1 MQPNTES
8 YSVRRRPMDFDDYI
22 DVVRRHKSWIAGPAL
37 AGVVFSVVVAFLWPD
52 TYTSEATIRIVPPAV
67 PERFVATNVNL
78 QVGQRLAAFY
88 QQVTSRDRLQN
99 LIQTFNLYPRKRGRV
114 PDEDLI
120 EEMRRRIEMRPV
132 TSVREPVDGRPM
144 ATAFRVSFSYENRY
158 DAQKVVRSIVESLT
172 TETLQRRTTESET
185 TTRFLKEKVDAAK
198 QKLDAIEAKVEQYKR
213 AFAGKLPE
221 QLESN
226 LAQLRALDT
235 QIASAM
241 SSVNRAT
248 QEKLLLENQLRI
260 TQDQLQNLLAAAAA
274 SSPLETTS
282 KNERLVQLE
291 REILNTETRLA
302 GLREQYTNNH
312 PDVRRTEA
320 LLAGLRQERDALLKQ
335 EQQQKPAPAAPAE
348 PVVKSREQR
357 QYEADIERLR
367 ALIAA
372 KDKEIEQFVAEQA
385 RLNKQQKIVQ
395 DRIDAIPL
403 GEREYVQLTRDY
415 AIARKEYEDLM
426 IKSSQSAMA
435 TDLERQQQGEILEV
449 LEPASLPQTPREPNR
464 WMIVITGTMLGLIC
478 GVFLAGARELKDTSL
493 KNLKDVKAYTG
504 LPILGSVPLVESD
517 LALQRK
523 RRLAW
528 VYWTTACLAGFILM
542 LGSVYYYYTK
552 SS

>member
-1 MQPNTES
+1 
-8 YSVRRRPMDFDDYI
+8 MDFDDYV

-132 TSVREPVDGRPM
+132 TSVREPVEGRPM

-260 TQDQLQNLLAAAAA
+260 TQDQLQNLVAAASA

-312 PDVRRTEA
+312 PDVRRTET

-335 EQQQKPAPAAPAE
+335 EQQKAPAPARPAE

-357 QYEADIERLR
+357 QYEAEIERLR

-426 IKSSQSAMA
+426 LKSSQSAMA

-552 SS
+552 GS

>member
-1 MQPNTES
+1 
-8 YSVRRRPMDFDDYI
+8 
-22 DVVRRHKSWIAGPAL
+22 
-37 AGVVFSVVVAFLWPD
+37 
-52 TYTSEATIRIVPPAV
+52 
-67 PERFVATNVNL
+67 
-78 QVGQRLAAFY
+78 
-88 QQVTSRDRLQN
+88 
-99 LIQTFNLYPRKRGRV
+99 
-114 PDEDLI
+114 
-120 EEMRRRIEMRPV
+120 MRRRIEMRPV
-132 TSVREPVDGRPM
+132 TSVREPVEGRPM

-260 TQDQLQNLLAAAAA
+260 TQDQLQNLVAAASA

-335 EQQQKPAPAAPAE
+335 EQQKAPAPARPAE

-357 QYEADIERLR
+357 QYEAEIERLR

-426 IKSSQSAMA
+426 LKSSQSAMA

-552 SS
+552 GS

>member
-1 MQPNTES
+1 MQPTTES
-8 YSVRRRPMDFDDYI
+8 YSVRRRPMDFDDYV

-132 TSVREPVDGRPM
+132 TSVREPVEGRPM

-260 TQDQLQNLLAAAAA
+260 TQDQLQNLVAAASA

-335 EQQQKPAPAAPAE
+335 EQQKAPAPARPAE

-357 QYEADIERLR
+357 QYEAEIERLR

-426 IKSSQSAMA
+426 LKSSQSAMA

-552 SS
+552 GS

>member
-449 LEPASLPQTPREPNR
+449 LEPASLPQTPWEPNR

>member
-1 MQPNTES
+1 MQPSTES
-8 YSVRRRPMDFDDYI
+8 YSVRRRPMDFEDYV
-22 DVVRRHKSWIAGPAL
+22 DVGRRHKSWIAGPTL

-132 TSVREPVDGRPM
+132 SSVREPIDGRPM

-213 AFAGKLPE
+213 TFAGKLPE

-260 TQDQLQNLLAAAAA
+260 AQDQLQNIVAAAAA

-291 REILNTETRLA
+291 REILATQTRLT
-302 GLREQYTNNH
+302 GLREQYTANH
-312 PDVRRTEA
+312 PDVRRTES
-320 LLAGLRQERDALLKQ
+320 LLASLQQERDLLLKQ
-335 EQQQKPAPAAPAE
+335 EKEKEAAPPTSVQ

-357 QYEADIERLR
+357 QYEAEIERLR

-403 GEREYVQLTRDY
+403 GEREYMQLTRDY

-435 TDLERQQQGEILEV
+435 TDLERQQQGEVLEV
-449 LEPASLPQTPREPNR
+449 LEPASLPQSPREPNR
-464 WMIVITGTMLGLIC
+464 WMIVITGTMLGLIS

-493 KNLKDVKAYTG
+493 KNLKDVRAYTG

-528 VYWTTACLAGFILM
+528 VYWTTACLAGFLLM

-552 SS
+552 GS

>member
-1 MQPNTES
+1 
-8 YSVRRRPMDFDDYI
+8 MDFDDYV

-132 TSVREPVDGRPM
+132 TSVREPVEGRPM

-260 TQDQLQNLLAAAAA
+260 TQDQLQNLVAAASA

-320 LLAGLRQERDALLKQ
+320 LLAGLRQERDVLLKQ
-335 EQQQKPAPAAPAE
+335 EQQKAPAPARPAE

-357 QYEADIERLR
+357 QYEAEIERLR

-426 IKSSQSAMA
+426 LKSSQSAMA

-552 SS
+552 GS

>member
-1 MQPNTES
+1 MQPTTES
-8 YSVRRRPMDFDDYI
+8 YSVRRRPMDFDDYV

-132 TSVREPVDGRPM
+132 TSVREPVEGRPM

-260 TQDQLQNLLAAAAA
+260 TQDQLQNLVAAASA

-320 LLAGLRQERDALLKQ
+320 LLAGLRQERDVLLKQ
-335 EQQQKPAPAAPAE
+335 EQQKAPAPARPAE

-357 QYEADIERLR
+357 QYEAEIERLR

-426 IKSSQSAMA
+426 LKSSQSAMA

-552 SS
+552 GS

>member
-1 MQPNTES
+1 MQPNAES
-8 YSVRRRPMDFDDYI
+8 YSVRRRPMDFDDYL

-37 AGVVFSVVVAFLWPD
+37 AGVVLSVVVAFLWPD

-120 EEMRRRIEMRPV
+120 EEMRKRIEMRPV

-260 TQDQLQNLLAAAAA
+260 TQDQLQNLLAAATAT
-274 SSPLETTS
+274 SPLETTS

-302 GLREQYTNNH
+302 GLREQYTSNH

-335 EQQQKPAPAAPAE
+335 EQQTKPAPPAPAE

-357 QYEADIERLR
+357 QFEADIERLR

-464 WMIVITGTMLGLIC
+464 WMIVITGTMLGVIC

-504 LPILGSVPLVESD
+504 LPVLGSVPLVESD

-552 SS
+552 GS

>member
-1 MQPNTES
+1 MQPTTES
-8 YSVRRRPMDFDDYI
+8 YSVRRRPMDFDDYV

-132 TSVREPVDGRPM
+132 TSVREPVEGRPM

-260 TQDQLQNLLAAAAA
+260 TQDQLQNLVAAASA

-320 LLAGLRQERDALLKQ
+320 LLAGLRQERDVLLKQ
-335 EQQQKPAPAAPAE
+335 EQQKAPAPARPAE

-357 QYEADIERLR
+357 QYEAEIERLR

-426 IKSSQSAMA
+426 LKSNQSAMA

-552 SS
+552 GS